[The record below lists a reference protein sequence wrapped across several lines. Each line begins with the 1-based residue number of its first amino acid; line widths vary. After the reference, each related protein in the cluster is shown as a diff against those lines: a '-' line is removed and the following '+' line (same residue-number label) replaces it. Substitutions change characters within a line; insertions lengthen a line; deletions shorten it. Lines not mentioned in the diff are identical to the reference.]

1 MDEERLLVSS
11 RRPRRL
17 AMKMRDETYRN
28 RYVESHNR
36 RTIAQQMREF
46 RGEMSQTEFAR
57 KIGTSQQI
65 VSRLENPNYH
75 GWTAATFFAVARKL
89 GVAAIMRFVDFPT
102 FLKYS
107 NDLSEQAEQA
117 MCPKSYDQAVVDAF
131 VDDYEMVT
139 ETKEGFE
146 MQQRATSMESA
157 KNREVLDFAEGS
169 STGTRVSAPRNDNF
183 MLIDGSSP
191 VARG

>member
-1 MDEERLLVSS
+1 MDEEHLLASS

-17 AMKMRDETYRN
+17 ATKMRDETYRN

-89 GVAAIMRFVDFPT
+89 GVAAIMRFIDFPT

-107 NDLSEQAEQA
+107 NDLSEEA
-117 MCPKSYDQAVVDAF
+117 MCPQPYDQTAVDAF
-131 VDDYEMVT
+131 VDEYET
-139 ETKEGFE
+139 AIETTEGFE
-146 MQQRATSMESA
+146 RQQKGVTAL
-157 KNREVLDFAEGS
+157 EVLDFSEGQHAR
-169 STGTRVSAPRNDNF
+169 TKVSARNDNTVLTF
-183 MLIDGSSP
+183 NVP
-191 VARG
+191 PAARG